1 MSPAVDR
8 GLTGRQ
14 PKAVQSALAILETV
28 ARAGAGV
35 TAKDVAEELGLP
47 PATTYRLLNLLV
59 GEEYLVRLPD
69 LHGFA
74 LGRKVAGLAGALGA
88 APVPT
93 AAREVVAELRGKVRS
108 GIHLVLCSTTSLRCV
123 DVDPDHPLQ
132 APELVERYL
141 HASAPGKLLL
151 AEQPDWQELVHAQ
164 RLHRLTERTVTRAA
178 DIDAELRAIRG
189 GGCAVQAG
197 QVHDE
202 LACCAV
208 PVRSPAGAL
217 VAALVVTVRSTDPS
231 VAAAHAGLV
240 REFAVRLSPL
250 LG

>member
-1 MSPAVDR
+1 MTRAVDR

-35 TAKDVAEELGLP
+35 TAKEVAEELGLP

-74 LGRKVAGLAGALGA
+74 LGRKVAGLAGPSV
-88 APVPT
+88 APTLST
-93 AAREVVAELRGKVRS
+93 AAREVVAELRMRVRC
-108 GIHLVLCSTTSLRCV
+108 GVHLVLYTATALRCA

-132 APELVERYL
+132 APELLERHL
-141 HASAPGKLLL
+141 HASAAGKLLL
-151 AEQPDWQELVHAQ
+151 AEQPDWQEVVPPG
-164 RLHRLTERTVTRAA
+164 RLHRLTERTVVRAA
-178 DIDAELRAIRG
+178 ELDTELREIRRR
-189 GGCAVQAG
+189 GCAVQAG
-197 QVHDE
+197 QLHED
-202 LACCAV
+202 LACAAV
-208 PVRSPAGAL
+208 PVRSPSGAL
-217 VAALVVTVRSTDPS
+217 VAAVVVTVRSTDPE
-231 VAAAHAGLV
+231 VAAAHVELVAG
-240 REFAVRLSPL
+240 FAVRLGPL

>member
-1 MSPAVDR
+1 MTPAIDR

-14 PKAVQSALAILETV
+14 PKAVQSALAILEAV

-35 TAKDVAEELGLP
+35 SAKEVAEELGLP

-74 LGRKVAGLAGALGA
+74 LGRKVSALTRGEGV
-88 APVPT
+88 VPLST
-93 AAREVVAELRGKVRS
+93 AAREVVAELRGRVRC
-108 GIHLVLCSTTSLRCV
+108 GVHLVLCTATSLHCA

-132 APELVERYL
+132 APELLERHL

-151 AEQPDWQELVHAQ
+151 AEQPDWQDVLHPH
-164 RLHRLTERTVTRAA
+164 RMHRLTDRTVARAA
-178 DIDAELRAIRG
+178 DLDAELREVRRR
-189 GGCAVQAG
+189 GCAVQAG
-197 QVHDE
+197 QVHDD
-202 LACCAV
+202 LACAAV
-208 PVRSPAGAL
+208 PVRSPAGVL
-217 VAALVVTVRSTDPS
+217 VAALVVTVRSTDP
-231 VAAAHAGLV
+231 AAPGAHTAPAREYAG
-240 REFAVRLSPL
+240 RLGRL